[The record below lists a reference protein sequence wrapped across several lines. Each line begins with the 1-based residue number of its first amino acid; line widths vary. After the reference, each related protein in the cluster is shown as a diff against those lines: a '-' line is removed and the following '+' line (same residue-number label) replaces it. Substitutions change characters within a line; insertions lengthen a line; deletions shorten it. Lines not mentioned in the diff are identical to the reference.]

1 MKTVAALSR
10 FLGRWMVLLTPAAM
24 VAGWLWQKPLAP
36 FTGLSTV
43 AFAIITLAL
52 SLGTSWRDLGRVTLS
67 PLPVVTSLLLLHL
80 VAPLFGWVAWHSL
93 FASSPDIGAGLV
105 MATAI
110 PIGVSSLLWASL
122 AGGDLPLALALV
134 TLDTLLSPLVVPLT
148 IHLFVGQRIHFA
160 VSSVMLGLFKMV
172 VIPTLIGVTSHDL
185 TQGRLHR
192 AVAPYADLASKG
204 GIIVAVALSVAG
216 SAARLPGL
224 DQHYLPALVTL
235 FVLCVLGYFAGY
247 LTARLLGWARPVGV
261 SLAYCTGLRNTVA
274 GTVVAATYFPPRVA
288 LTVCLMMLFQQPL
301 AGFAQRLLSTNPQHS
316 EAAAGKS

>member
-1 MKTVAALSR
+1 MNAVLAINR
-10 FLGRWMVLLTPAAM
+10 FLGRWMVVLTPLAM
-24 VAGWLWQKPLAP
+24 VTGWLWQRELAP

-43 AFAIITLAL
+43 AFALITLAL
-52 SLGTSWRDLGRVTLS
+52 SLSTSWRDLARAALS

-80 VAPLFGWVAWHSL
+80 VAPLFGWVAWRTI
-93 FASSPDIGAGLV
+93 FPASPDLGAGLV

-148 IHLFVGQRIHFA
+148 IHLFVGQRVEFA
-160 VSSVMLGLFKMV
+160 VGAVMLGLVKMV
-172 VIPTLIGVTSHDL
+172 VVPTLVGVTSHDL
-185 TQGRLHR
+185 TGGRLHQM
-192 AVAPYADLASKG
+192 VAPYADLVSKA
-204 GIIVAVALSVAG
+204 GIIVAVSLSVAG

-224 DQHYLPALVTL
+224 DRHYLPALVTL
-235 FVLCVLGYFAGY
+235 FVLCVLGYLAGY
-247 LTARLLGWARPVGV
+247 AAARLFGWPRPVGV

-274 GTVVAATYFPPRVA
+274 GTVLAATYFPPRVA

-301 AGFAQRLLSTNPQHS
+301 AGFAQRLFSSNLQRT
-316 EAAAGKS
+316 EAAAGKN